1 MSLEW
6 PRQTLSLDGKA
17 ISVSKSPF
25 YDYKLSVARTHW
37 RVQYAGMVNEGRGSD
52 VASSL
57 RPQLFG

>member
-17 ISVSKSPF
+17 ISVSKSTAC
-25 YDYKLSVARTHW
+25 DYKFSVARIHW
-37 RVQYAGMVNEGRGSD
+37 SAQDADMVNERRGFD

-57 RPQLFG
+57 RP